1 MKTKGFDFDREKKIH
16 KVVKGSDKSSKH
28 RNQIYDL
35 VEDDDD
41 IIEED
46 ETYYLDK
53 KQLQKSDI

>member
-41 IIEED
+41 VIEED

>member
-35 VEDDDD
+35 VEDDDV
-41 IIEED
+41 IEED

-53 KQLQKSDI
+53 KLLQKSDI